1 MGVAAPLLED
11 DAEDTADDA
20 VAEDND
26 EGGIEDDVIDRGE
39 VVGAKEGAIVVVR
52 ARFNGRWVLGLN

>member
-1 MGVAAPLLED
+1 MLED
-11 DAEDTADDA
+11 DAEGTVDDA

-39 VVGAKEGAIVVVR
+39 VVGTNEGAIVVVR